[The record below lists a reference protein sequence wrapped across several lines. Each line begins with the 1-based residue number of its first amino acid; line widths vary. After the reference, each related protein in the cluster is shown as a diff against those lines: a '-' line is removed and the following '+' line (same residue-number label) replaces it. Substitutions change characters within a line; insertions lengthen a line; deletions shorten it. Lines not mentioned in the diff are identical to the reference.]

1 MNKSP
6 ILAIDLGTTNC
17 LTAIYDQNAHQ
28 PSIIKNKNGNKIT
41 PSIIQFDGE
50 NIIMEMKQK
59 KHMKLAM

>member
-28 PSIIKNKNGNKIT
+28 PSIIKNK
-41 PSIIQFDGE
+41 
-50 NIIMEMKQK
+50 MEIR
-59 KHMKLAM
+59 